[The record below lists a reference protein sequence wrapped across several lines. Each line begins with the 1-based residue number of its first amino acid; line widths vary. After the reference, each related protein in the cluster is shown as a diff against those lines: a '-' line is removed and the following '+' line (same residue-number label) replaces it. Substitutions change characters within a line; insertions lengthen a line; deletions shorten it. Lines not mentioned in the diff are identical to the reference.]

1 MPLRNLE
8 LKYSIKHISLTG
20 TKIVKIT
27 LKWKV
32 LQSLTKEYM
41 ELLPIIKASL
51 GIFTLLTSVTFIV
64 SFVIYKIKNRHSAK
78 PYERKPVIF
87 DSSLILEVHDTPEE
101 KINNNLYNN
110 KFEVLNQNADSNQ
123 TNKIFLKNSERN
135 SGKSLNPSV
144 SEDFNNI
151 PIAKTHRRSPNEV
164 FNIYNFYS
172 NNDVR
177 TMHKLKVKP
186 ITVR

>member
-110 KFEVLNQNADSNQ
+110 KFEVLNQNADSN
-123 TNKIFLKNSERN
+123 
-135 SGKSLNPSV
+135 
-144 SEDFNNI
+144 
-151 PIAKTHRRSPNEV
+151 
-164 FNIYNFYS
+164 
-172 NNDVR
+172 
-177 TMHKLKVKP
+177 
-186 ITVR
+186 